1 MEIYYIYSYT
11 KGENY
16 MLFEK
21 ELKIRN
27 LIFASLIAL
36 LPTFVLTFIII
47 YTSIEL
53 NINNT
58 EIEMQLSIMSHTL
71 ITLAILI
78 YIGKTSKNNIKELKQ
93 DFKRKLDLK
102 EIIGRVINAQA
113 LQFGMMSLFIG
124 VVLLMFNESFLNE
137 VFESIVTTEDMVYA
151 GSVILNSISI
161 IFIAPIYE
169 EIAFREILF
178 KRLSKKINV
187 KWGIIISSILFGI
200 GHTSASIIFATLFG
214 VVCCLLYLKYNNI
227 LIPMFLHFVN
237 NAFGVITSI
246 SPSSEVSDESLLFVQ
261 SDAFVFLV
269 MGVIVSSIAFYFFV
283 RFIKRTNNI
292 LKDDKVNIEI

>member
-1 MEIYYIYSYT
+1 
-11 KGENY
+11 

>member
-1 MEIYYIYSYT
+1 
-11 KGENY
+11 

-78 YIGKTSKNNIKELKQ
+78 YLGKTSKNNIKELKQ